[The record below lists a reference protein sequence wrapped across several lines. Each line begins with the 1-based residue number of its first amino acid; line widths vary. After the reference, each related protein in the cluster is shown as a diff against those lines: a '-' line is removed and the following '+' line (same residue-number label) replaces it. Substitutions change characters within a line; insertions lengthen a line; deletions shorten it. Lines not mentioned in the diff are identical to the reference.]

1 MREVKIY
8 KTGINYLMAYNEPN
22 NSIWEDSPCSL
33 PFVAKAPSLE
43 KAQRFHYNSIYY
55 RDDPFKPARKVDE
68 F

>member
-1 MREVKIY
+1 
-8 KTGINYLMAYNEPN
+8 MAYNEPN